1 MNMQQNTPLAD
12 ALIQVLADSALNFHA
27 VPWGGV
33 SATDSPV
40 SQRYRDLFGDRISDI
55 DVSMAAPALD
65 SFFRPRGP
73 LQSAQ
78 ELAAEAFGVDATH
91 FLTGGTTLANTIAVT
106 ATVPVAGRVM
116 IDHTSHQSVHF
127 AAAASG
133 AVVTSMPPAP
143 GNRCPDYGEVV
154 NLLRRAATAGQPFD
168 AVVVTTSTYDGHR
181 LRCDQVLPLIAEASP
196 TTAIVLDDAWAAI
209 HCFSPQTHSI
219 APTRVAASLRAR
231 PGPVLIVHS
240 AHKTMRAMRQGSYL
254 HVIGDTDVRTAVQQ
268 SIFRHHTTSPSWPI
282 LASLDLARADAASSG
297 PVAVD
302 RSLQASSTL
311 TRSLNARPDDLNH
324 FRVVPAPLPAA
335 EYVTDLMR
343 LHIRV
348 PEGHTP
354 VWVRDSLWHEH
365 RIHVPRVAGRHLV
378 VSITIGIDNVAAD
391 KLATALTLLENSTP
405 ILRQPPQFPNM
416 IEVSANEGDLIIAY
430 PPGRP
435 VSSHLAACEALSN
448 GSELFTVPARA
459 GSSRNVGE
467 QCLPPPNSAFPIEP
481 KQSKNAILP
490 PMQEST
496 SEEKS

>member
-27 VPWGGV
+27 VPWGGA
-33 SATDSPV
+33 SAKDSRV

-55 DVSMAAPALD
+55 DVSMATPALD

-91 FLTGGTTLANTIAVT
+91 FLTGGTTLANTIAIT

-116 IDHTSHQSVHF
+116 VDHTSHQSVHF
-127 AAAASG
+127 AAEASG
-133 AVVTSMPPAP
+133 AVVTCMPPAP
-143 GNRCPDYGEVV
+143 GNRCPDYDKVV
-154 NLLRRAATAGQPFD
+154 TLLRQAAMAGHPFD

-181 LRCDQVLPLIAEASP
+181 LRCDRVLPLIADASP

-254 HVIGDTDVRTAVQQ
+254 HVVGDTDVRTAVQQ

-282 LASLDLARADAASSG
+282 LASLDLARADAASEG
-297 PVAVD
+297 PVAID
-302 RSLQASSTL
+302 RSLRISSTL
-311 TRSLNARPDDLNH
+311 TRKLNTRPDDLNH

-354 VWVRDSLWHEH
+354 VWVRDTLWHEH
-365 RIHVPRVAGRHLV
+365 RIHVSRVAGQHLV
-378 VSITIGIDNVAAD
+378 VSITIGIDHIAAD
-391 KLATALTLLENSTP
+391 KLVTALTRLENFAP
-405 ILRQPPQFPNM
+405 RFRQPPQFPDMVDVDVNDG
-416 IEVSANEGDLIIAY
+416 NLIIAY

-448 GSELFTVPARA
+448 GSEIFSIPARA
-459 GSSRNVGE
+459 DSSTNVDE
-467 QCLPPPNSAFPIEP
+467 QLLPPAKSVFPTEP

-490 PMQEST
+490 PTQESL